1 MYRTFNTAGH
11 HVVGFCT
18 IFSQRTTSV
27 YTFGEVCLCT
37 LYSEY
42 EIHSWYVLLLLV
54 CWNMIH
60 AAISKLWSEFHA
72 LICDPTSVSQRY
84 DHRCLTYRFESVETR
99 KDGEKPRPAR
109 YTCIRRCKFSNQARP
124 VLFTL
129 CHLSEIQVTVNLPAF
144 ITF

>member
-72 LICDPTSVSQRY
+72 LICDPTSVSHSDTIIAALPTDLNLLKPARMEKNRDRHDILVFVAVSFPIRRDRYSSRSAIFQRY
-84 DHRCLTYRFESVETR
+84 KLPSIYR
-99 KDGEKPRPAR
+99 
-109 YTCIRRCKFSNQARP
+109 
-124 VLFTL
+124 LL
-129 CHLSEIQVTVNLPAF
+129 
-144 ITF
+144 